1 MLDLQRIPLA
11 VFPLPDEMNQ
21 MLFSVME
28 AQKGFGVARSR
39 IRGRERGKVAMKKR
53 ERISFEISFPSRIRN
68 RHNY

>member
-21 MLFSVME
+21 MLFSVMME

-39 IRGRERGKVAMKKR
+39 IRGRERGKVAMEKR
-53 ERISFEISFPSRIRN
+53 GRISFEISFPSRIR
-68 RHNY
+68 HNY